1 MRFLVP
7 FVALALAAAP
17 VALAQKQVKQQGAEF
32 PPAPKAPALIDAA
45 GPSFSLQTSEALFDI
60 AVALNACGYD
70 NGLAESSAI
79 RLQVRQQVNQATDRS
94 AQARNDRDQL
104 CTFIDQHQLAESS
117 RSLAQYVSLALY
129 VTAPPALEPS
139 ADETDMPPDSTTV
152 EGILPILRKF
162 ATDIDLHV
170 IWISDRAEYDAAVA
184 KLHDPLTQMI
194 VDTNVYLKMPASTY
208 NTRRF
213 LVVLAPMLSPAETNA
228 RIYGSNY
235 IAVASPMK
243 DGTLHM
249 HPVRH
254 TYLHYEIEPLI
265 YARSI
270 AIDRLQP
277 FLKVVQDAPIDYR
290 YRADTMSLVVEC
302 LIRAIESRTMHTGVD
317 LKPIPADISRNDL
330 DQAYHAHN
338 VAMAKDA
345 AIRQASVDRSMSA
358 GFVLTEYFYKELIAF
373 EKTPVSLKDTIG
385 EMVYGMDIP
394 EELSHVKHIEFSPQG
409 TSDVVQEAPLRPT
422 GLDLAEINVE
432 KGNGPGAAALAEQAL
447 KQHDADPARANFIL
461 ARADLMNGKMEDAQA
476 AFQQTVK
483 LGHDARLLAWSHIYL
498 GRILDVE
505 QQRDQ
510 AVAEYKL
517 ALAERDGQPDT
528 KEAAEGGLK
537 KPFTLPGEPPPDDSV
552 GSGTSGSGP
561 QGTSQTGGSSSQASA
576 QSTQQDA
583 QPQ

>member
-1 MRFLVP
+1 MRFLVW
-7 FVALALAAAP
+7 FVAVALAAAP
-17 VALAQKQVKQQGAEF
+17 VALAQKQAKAPVSGPGPEF
-32 PPAPKAPALIDAA
+32 AAAQKAPALIDPA

-70 NGLAESSAI
+70 NGLAESDAI
-79 RLQVRQQVNQATDRS
+79 RLHVREQVNRATEQS

-104 CTFIDQHQLAESS
+104 CTFIDQHHLTEAS
-117 RSLAQYVSLALY
+117 RDLAQYVSLALY

-139 ADETDMPPDSTTV
+139 ADEASMPPDSTTV
-152 EGILPILRKF
+152 EGILPLLRKF
-162 ATDIDLHV
+162 AADVDLHL
-170 IWISDRAEYDAAVA
+170 IWISDRAEYDAAITR
-184 KLHDPLTQMI
+184 LHDPLTKMI

-213 LVVLAPMLSPAETNA
+213 LVVLAPMLSPRETNA

-235 IAVASPMK
+235 IAVASPSK

-249 HPVRH
+249 QEVRH

-265 YARSI
+265 YSRSG
-270 AIDRLQP
+270 AIDRLEP

-290 YRADTMSLVVEC
+290 YRADIMSLVVEC
-302 LIRAIESRTMHTGVD
+302 LIRAIEARTMDTGVD
-317 LKPIPADISRNDL
+317 RKPIPANISRNDL
-330 DQAYHAHN
+330 DQAYRAHN
-338 VAMAKDA
+338 AAMAKDA
-345 AIRQASVDRSMSA
+345 AVRRASVDRSMTA

-385 EMVYGMDIP
+385 QMVYGVDVTQEM
-394 EELSHVKHIEFSPQG
+394 SHVKHIEFAPQG
-409 TSDVVQEAPLRPT
+409 TSDVVQEAPVRPT
-422 GLDLAEINVE
+422 GLDLAETNIE
-432 KGNGPGAAALAEQAL
+432 KGNGPGAAALAERAL

-461 ARADLMNGKMEDAQA
+461 ARADLMNGKMEDAQG
-476 AFQQTVK
+476 AFQQSVK
-483 LGHDARLLAWSHIYL
+483 LGRDSRLLAWSHIYL

-505 QQRDQ
+505 QERNQ

-528 KEAAEGGLK
+528 KEAAEDGLK

-552 GSGTSGSGP
+552 GPGADAGP
-561 QGTSQTGGSSSQASA
+561 QAGSQGSESGSQASA
-576 QSTQQDA
+576 Q
-583 QPQ
+583 PN